1 MYHYSLL
8 RQEIE
13 RCCTSLLMAPS
24 PPKRRWSPKA
34 HEEVHTS
41 IRQFSIPLVGT
52 HTRRLPLGKLPSLQ
66 APAVLSARDSSWPTA
81 EQEFDKKAASKIGG
95 WLKGGSAAAYGL
107 LARCRVMSDSKEDSE
122 SQMHAA
128 KLAFELLKTLAF
140 EIQDFGDLDAN
151 SPDLRTSRTWLLT
164 SLLHHIQVSLFAD
177 EEVVTARK
185 MASHYAAIAEDSIGM
200 PRQHAQVTE
209 DLARVNRWQMQE
221 ESPPRLSAQ
230 EMWCRRR
237 GLRASQGAAAEEAE
251 VGGEEKVNAVPMGF
265 VSNVQR
271 WHCTQLVCQIR
282 WSNQIISTLDAQSSA
297 AYNMLGLA
305 QELMAGFV
313 VGWAFAFWRLQYV
326 EDKMAAQQLQKAE
339 RSTRINREY
348 VGVFFTYW
356 SLLTSGALCNRAK
369 EELQLKKLHL
379 RLLSVRLRD
388 VEAKKTKSLQDVQYD
403 KTAHYLIV
411 RKMQALKEERS
422 RLDFRFQTMPPVEAR
437 HSLHLVMEVFMDF
450 VMDFGKLERLG
461 CRHRLLG
468 KDLIFLATDPAERQ
482 QDIGVLP
489 AEEILVRWINCIL
502 AEAHHSAS
510 VLLTDAMDDENGR
523 SNWAAADSS
532 SYGFRCREVRA
543 IPTLQTKS
551 LEVFFQDGKIL
562 TVLYAMFRAYRR
574 NKTIFD
580 PEDLGVLDEKDSDRR
595 GAAAQNAFV
604 SLSPLLISR
613 LLLSPLDVVSGQR
626 FALKASL
633 CTTLLR
639 EATGSLQDLS
649 KRPFKQVSADA
660 GRETERTGGGGEI
673 KEANSMATVMTMF
686 EKLVGG
692 AWEGFVDLSRL
703 CFPWEPLTALQEMA
717 LYDILRRWVNLQV
730 YGVLI
735 PQADIPGVKNL
746 GNDLASGQVLL
757 RLIKAV
763 APTVIEAVMCIEACR
778 VVFDGKLEE
787 RSFPK
792 PGKRG
797 FHSMILP
804 AIMEISA
811 AESDA
816 V

>member
-1 MYHYSLL
+1 
-8 RQEIE
+8 
-13 RCCTSLLMAPS
+13 MAPS
-24 PPKRRWSPKA
+24 PPRRRWSPKPR
-34 HEEVHTS
+34 EEVHTS
-41 IRQFSIPLVGT
+41 IRQFSIPLVGA
-52 HTRRLPLGKLPSLQ
+52 HARRLPLGKLPSLQ
-66 APAVLSARDSSWPTA
+66 APAVLSARDSAWAKA
-81 EQEFDKKAASKIGG
+81 EQDFDKKAATKIGG

-107 LARCRVMSDSKEDSE
+107 LARCRVMCDSMEDSE

-140 EIQDFGDLDAN
+140 EIQDFGDLDTN

-185 MASHYAAIAEDSIGM
+185 TASHYAAISEDSIGS
-200 PRQHAQVTE
+200 PRQHAQVME

-237 GLRASQGAAAEEAE
+237 GLRASQGAAGEEAE
-251 VGGEEKVNAVPMGF
+251 HGGGEKVNVVPMGF

-271 WHCTQLVCQIR
+271 WHCTQLVRQIR

-305 QELMAGFV
+305 QELTAGFV

-356 SLLTSGALCNRAK
+356 SLLASGALCNRAK

-388 VEAKKTKSLQDVQYD
+388 VEAKKTKSLQEVQYD
-403 KTAHYLIV
+403 KTE

-437 HSLHLVMEVFMDF
+437 QSLHLIMEVFMDF
-450 VMDFGKLERLG
+450 LMDFSKLQSLG
-461 CRHRLLG
+461 CRHKLLG
-468 KDLIFLATDPAERQ
+468 KDLIFFATDPAERQ
-482 QDIGVLP
+482 QDIGMLP

-551 LEVFFQDGKIL
+551 LEAFFQDGKIL

-574 NKTIFD
+574 NKRIFD
-580 PEDLGVLDEKDSDRR
+580 PEDLAVLDEKDSDRR
-595 GAAAQNAFV
+595 AAAAQNAFV

-613 LLLSPLDVVSGQR
+613 FLLSPLDVVSGQR

-649 KRPFKQVSADA
+649 KRPFKQASTDA
-660 GRETERTGGGGEI
+660 GREPEWTGGEI
-673 KEANSMATVMTMF
+673 KEANSMATVMSMF

-730 YGVLI
+730 YGVLV

-746 GNDLASGQVLL
+746 GTDLASGQVLL
-757 RLIKAV
+757 RLIMAV
-763 APTVIEAVMCIEACR
+763 APTVIE
-778 VVFDGKLEE
+778 
-787 RSFPK
+787 
-792 PGKRG
+792 
-797 FHSMILP
+797 
-804 AIMEISA
+804 
-811 AESDA
+811 
-816 V
+816 